1 MKEFSPKAWLLPQ
14 PVLIIGTYDADG
26 TPNAMNAA
34 WGGQWDMKE
43 VMISLGAHATTEN
56 LNRCPDF
63 TLAFAT
69 VDTMEAADYVGL
81 VSGKSHPDKIARTG
95 WQSEK
100 APGVNAPLFSCFPM
114 TLECRVKEKLY
125 ESPTGYYLIAEII
138 NILADEKYLAADGKP
153 DVEKMN
159 LITFD
164 PIHNGYISLGSR
176 CGDAFSS
183 GKALK

>member
-1 MKEFSPKAWLLPQ
+1 
-14 PVLIIGTYDADG
+14 
-26 TPNAMNAA
+26 
-34 WGGQWDMKE
+34 
-43 VMISLGAHATTEN
+43 
-56 LNRCPDF
+56 
-63 TLAFAT
+63 
-69 VDTMEAADYVGL
+69 
-81 VSGKSHPDKIARTG
+81 
-95 WQSEK
+95 
-100 APGVNAPLFSCFPM
+100 M